1 MQLSKRSRWSSRKA
15 PALPTWQARRRLK
28 KSAKR
33 LPPPFHENPG
43 DSREDLSD
51 RIADSQRVHRLQQD
65 DLERGGVGHRR
76 RPRRQTGGWL
86 RIQLQWSLWSGM
98 PVAGAIH
105 STADGRGGEDRWTSA
120 VSVARRT
127 FRKWRGRSQSLRLCR
142 RRLLLRGKGQSG
154 AAGR

>member
-1 MQLSKRSRWSSRKA
+1 MRLSKRSRWSSRKA

-65 DLERGGVGHRR
+65 DLERGGPGHRR
-76 RPRRQTGGWL
+76 QPRRQTGGWVG
-86 RIQLQWSLWSGM
+86 IQLQWSLWSGM

-105 STADGRGGEDRWTSA
+105 STAIGRGAGFA
-120 VSVARRT
+120 ARRRRD
-127 FRKWRGRSQSLRLCR
+127 RKSTRLN
-142 RRLLLRGKGQSG
+142 SSHSSISY
-154 AAGR
+154 AVF